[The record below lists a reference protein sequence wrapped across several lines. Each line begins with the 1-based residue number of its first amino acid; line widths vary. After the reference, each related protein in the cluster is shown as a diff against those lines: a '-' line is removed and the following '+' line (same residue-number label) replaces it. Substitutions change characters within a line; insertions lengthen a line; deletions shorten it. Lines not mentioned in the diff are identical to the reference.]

1 MMQVVTVFGGRP
13 VLSSRPSTARRH
25 LVVVGPDPPTGA
37 SMSDRPDDQDGVPPA
52 PGGASPDD
60 HRLVAALRAGDEAAF
75 ASLVDA
81 WGPAMLRMAMMH
93 VPSRTVAEDVVQE
106 TWLAVLEG
114 LERFE
119 GRSSLKTWVFRILV
133 NRAISR
139 GVRERRT
146 VPFSSLAS
154 QEAALDEPAVDP
166 SRFHGPGDPNA
177 GAWATPPRSWQPVP
191 EERLLARETLDLVE
205 RSIRELPEGQ
215 RAVIVLRDVQGMDHR
230 EVSRIL
236 GITDGNQRVLL
247 HRARSKVR
255 RALERYL
262 DEDQPTPATGGG
274 AP

>member
-1 MMQVVTVFGGRP
+1 M
-13 VLSSRPSTARRH
+13 A
-25 LVVVGPDPPTGA
+25 
-37 SMSDRPDDQDGVPPA
+37 DRPDDQDTAPPTWGA
-52 PGGASPDD
+52 ASPDD
-60 HRLVAALRAGDEAAF
+60 RRLVAALRAGDEAAF
-75 ASLVDA
+75 ATLVDG
-81 WGPAMLRMAMMH
+81 WGPAMLRVAMMH
-93 VPSRTVAEDVVQE
+93 VPSRSVAEEVVQE

-154 QEAALDEPAVDP
+154 AEAAHDEPAVDP
-166 SRFHGPGDPNA
+166 SLFHGPGDPNA
-177 GAWATPPRSWQPVP
+177 GAWVIPPRSWQPIP
-191 EERLLARETLDLVE
+191 EERLLSRETLDVVG
-205 RSIRELPEGQ
+205 RAIRELPEGQ
-215 RAVIVLRDVQGMDHR
+215 RAVIVLRDVQGLNHR
-230 EVSRIL
+230 EAGQIL

-262 DEDQPTPATGGG
+262 DEREPTTATGGR